1 MKKLLSILVLSF
13 LFGGSASAE
22 EPKNEYDDIILDE
35 AQTYVLNNLQED
47 FTSCYSYYKIAEE
60 GISRGR
66 EVDEKTLAGFKR
78 SSDISLESAY
88 LIGQQL
94 GMKTEAMSA
103 RVKMSFARMQDE
115 MGSEFIN
122 FSIILDK
129 YGIFCRDLIEKTG
142 ERMKYWEDK
151 FK

>member
-1 MKKLLSILVLSF
+1 MKKIFLTILFTLVLS
-13 LFGGSASAE
+13 GNGYAE
-22 EPKNEYDDIILDE
+22 ETKNEYDDIILDE
-35 AQTYVLNNLQED
+35 VQTYVLNNLQED
-47 FTSCYSYYKIAEE
+47 FTTCYSYYKIAEE

-115 MGSEFIN
+115 MGSDFIN